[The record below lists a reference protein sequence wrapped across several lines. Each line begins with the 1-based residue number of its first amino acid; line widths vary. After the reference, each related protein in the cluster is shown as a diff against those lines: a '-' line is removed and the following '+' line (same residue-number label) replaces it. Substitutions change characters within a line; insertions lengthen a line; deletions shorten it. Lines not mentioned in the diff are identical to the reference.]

1 MVKVM
6 WFMFQQSFGPLTM
19 LLDFLDIYL
28 TTSFEDR
35 KFKNT
40 SAMKVIFFLKIE
52 SKFRKWE
59 KKKEKIFFVSEIIAS
74 KILLKIVSIKNRIL
88 VIGS

>member
-1 MVKVM
+1 MFKVM
-6 WFMFQQSFGPLTM
+6 WFMFQQSFDPLTM

-40 SAMKVIFFLKIE
+40 SAMKGHLFLE
-52 SKFRKWE
+52 
-59 KKKEKIFFVSEIIAS
+59 
-74 KILLKIVSIKNRIL
+74 N
-88 VIGS
+88 